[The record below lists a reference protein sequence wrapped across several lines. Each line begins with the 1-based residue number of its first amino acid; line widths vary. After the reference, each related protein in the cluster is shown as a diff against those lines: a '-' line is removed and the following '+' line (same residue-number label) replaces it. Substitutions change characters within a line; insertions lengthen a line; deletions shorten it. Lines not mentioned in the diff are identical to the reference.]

1 MTTVAHQGREELV
14 ARRARLL
21 ERAGV
26 SWEEFI
32 ELADSYTLNADE
44 RSIYEAI
51 RRIDYL
57 LDADQT

>member
-1 MTTVAHQGREELV
+1 MTTVVHQGREELV

-21 ERAGV
+21 DRARM
-26 SWEEFI
+26 SWEELS
-32 ELADSYTLNADE
+32 ELADSYTLSADE

-51 RRIDYL
+51 RGIDYL